1 MDKFDRIQK
10 LHRILCSRRTPIS
23 LDDLAHELECDRK
36 TVRRAIDTLES
47 YVFAPIIYEE
57 ERKGWHYERSE
68 TERMELSGLWLTSEE
83 LHGLAII
90 MQITQSMDSGLLGE
104 DIKVVEQAV
113 EKLLRSRH
121 IIPELFREKVE
132 YLPKH
137 RRQAPSQ
144 TFRKMGAALLE
155 GKRLAIQYCDYSGR
169 KTKRD
174 ISPIKLVHYD
184 ENWYIDAWCHLR
196 NELRSFMLA
205 RIERVD
211 MLEQDAQSV
220 EPSAHKEHFT
230 SSYGIFA
237 GKAKHTARL
246 KFTHAAAR
254 EAAGFRWHPE
264 QNAEWQ
270 GNDYLLEIP
279 YNDDRELIRTL
290 LGYGDRVEILAPSTL
305 RKKLLTAAKMIVT
318 TYDPKWGGGKF

>member
-23 LDDLAHELECDRK
+23 LDDLAHDLECDRK

-47 YVFAPIIYEE
+47 YVFAPIVYDE
-57 ERKGWHYERSE
+57 ERKGWHYERGGA
-68 TERMELSGLWLTSEE
+68 ERLELSGLWLTSEE

-104 DIKVVEQAV
+104 DIRVVEKAV
-113 EKLLRSRH
+113 EKLLRSRK
-121 IIPELFREKVE
+121 IMPELFREKVE

-144 TFRKMGAALLE
+144 AFRQIGAALLD
-155 GKRLAIQYCDYSGR
+155 GKRLTIRYNDYSGR
-169 KTKRD
+169 KTERD

-184 ENWYIDAWCHLR
+184 ENWYLDAWCHLR
-196 NELRSFMLA
+196 KELRSFMLA
-205 RIERVD
+205 RIERIE
-211 MLEQDAQSV
+211 MLDEAAQTVSAD
-220 EPSAHKEHFT
+220 AHKEHFT

-237 GKAKHTARL
+237 GKAEHTARL
-246 KFTHAAAR
+246 KFTGTAAR
-254 EAAGFRWHPE
+254 EAASFRWHPD
-264 QNAEWQ
+264 QSAHWQ
-270 GNDYLLEIP
+270 GDAYHLDIP

-290 LGYGDRVEILAPSTL
+290 LGYAEHVEVLGPEAL
-305 RKKLLTAAKMIVT
+305 RDKLLAKARQIAAI
-318 TYDPKWGGGKF
+318 YCQNGPSP